1 MARPELPDTTVFI
14 RLARAGTGLGAFLP
28 RMRNGGVWLSSVV
41 LAELYAGTRS
51 TEEARLLDRFA
62 TMMREAARLS
72 TPSSEDW
79 ALAGR
84 LMARRI
90 RLRGAIKPRDHLN
103 DLLILISA
111 GRLGGTVSTAN
122 VHDFEAWL
130 PLARASR
137 LDVRVRRDTDA

>member
-14 RLARAGTGLGAFLP
+14 RLAHAGAGLGAFLL

-51 TEEARLLDRFA
+51 TEEARLLDRFE
-62 TMMREAARLS
+62 TLMRGAVRLS

-90 RLRGAIKPRDHLN
+90 RLHGALNPRDHLN

-111 GRLGGTVSTAN
+111 ARLGGTVSTAN
-122 VHDFEAWL
+122 VHHFEAWL